1 MNASTSAVTTEM
13 MDLDHHLSALL
24 ESMSLKGSWNVVAGN
39 KPNELYV
46 PARGLNA
53 FISDMPLMEDTPY
66 QPNPQCSRPIVNVPA
81 PSGCALLRQIL
92 EQLSS
97 DRFPTT
103 GGDYLE
109 TIFTHREVFRAFP
122 QGHRE
127 CAVSFSDLANYLE
140 RREWRADRDSD
151 AEAVAAFRHEAWV
164 IANATAW

>member
-1 MNASTSAVTTEM
+1 MLTRGFLEWQRINQTNYTSLQEVSM
-13 MDLDHHLSALL
+13 LSSPICPSWRTPLTKHVARPPFSSRLRYL
-24 ESMSLKGSWNVVAGN
+24 HSMTLTLTINLK
-39 KPNELYV
+39 
-46 PARGLNA
+46 
-53 FISDMPLMEDTPY
+53 
-66 QPNPQCSRPIVNVPA
+66 PNPQCSRPIVNVPA